1 MLDWKIAG
9 GTKLRNR
16 RTYRFTESAD
26 SDGGDRR
33 PPLDR
38 ERVVE
43 AALELLDEVGLDG
56 LSMRRLA
63 DRLGVKAASFYWH
76 VRDKEELLDLVF
88 DRVIGEVEVP
98 EPDPPRWREQ
108 VREVA
113 HRMRRVANSHR
124 DVARIQLG
132 RFPIGPN
139 ALALSEGLLAI
150 FRAGGLPDRA
160 SAHFAALLPLYVSA
174 FSLEENSGLRSPGG
188 DQASPEEVLEEIRG
202 YFASL
207 SVERFPNLSALAG
220 YITGCGP
227 DERFEFGLGL
237 LLDGLQRR
245 LDSNDSASM

>member
-1 MLDWKIAG
+1 MRDRWPH
-9 GTKLRNR
+9 
-16 RTYRFTESAD
+16 RFTRSAD
-26 SDGGDRR
+26 DESGERR

-38 ERVVE
+38 DRVVE

-63 DRLGVKAASFYWH
+63 DRLGVKAASVYWH
-76 VRDKEELLDLVF
+76 VRDKEQLLDLVF
-88 DRVIGEVEVP
+88 DRVIGEVQVP
-98 EPDPPRWREQ
+98 EPDPPRWRQQ
-108 VREVA
+108 VWEVA
-113 HRMRRVANSHR
+113 HRMRRVANIHR

-150 FRAGGLPDRA
+150 FRAGGVPDRA

-188 DQASPEEVLEEIRG
+188 DEASPEEVLEEIRV

-207 SVERFPNLSALAG
+207 PTERFPNLSALADD
-220 YITGCGP
+220 ITGGGP

-237 LLDGLQRR
+237 LLDGLEKR
-245 LDSNDSASM
+245 LDSNGSASR